1 MPTVGFT
8 ISNITAKRTGEMPPA
23 LQIGHRVAITNVEE
37 MDMPALGKKGL
48 KLSFEFGTSYLDD
61 KKKPFGEVAI
71 TGNLMFIGHNTAE
84 IFMGWKKEKKLPNE
98 VNLECINIVIKKCM
112 SKAIVLSEEVGL
124 PSPIPIPFA
133 QAEVPPEA
141 TGKEKK
147 K

>member
-8 ISNITAKRTGEMPPA
+8 INNITAKHIGEMPLA
-23 LQIGHRVAITNVEE
+23 LQIGHRVAITGVEE

-48 KLSFEFGTSYLDD
+48 KLSFEFGTNYLDD
-61 KKKPFGEVAI
+61 KKKPFGEI
-71 TGNLMFIGHNTAE
+71 SISGHLMFLAGNTAE
-84 IFMGWKKEKKLPNE
+84 ILMKWKKDKSLPE
-98 VNLECINIVIKKCM
+98 AVNLECINIVIKKCM

-133 QAEVPPEA
+133 QAEAPLGAAE
-141 TGKEKK
+141 KEKK